1 MPATA
6 RRTGSQLVMGAVRGA
21 WGHAASARLRG
32 GLTAALGGALALAL
46 ASWRP
51 DDPSLDVS
59 ASGAPGNLLG
69 GAGAVVADLCMQSLG
84 LAAWVLA
91 GLLLVLGLTRA
102 AHPEPHATRA
112 QLR

>member
-6 RRTGSQLVMGAVRGA
+6 RKTGSQLVMDAARGA

-51 DDPSLDVS
+51 DDPSLD
-59 ASGAPGNLLG
+59 AAAGGAPGNLLG

-84 LAAWVLA
+84 LAAWGLA
-91 GLLLVLGLTRA
+91 GLMLALGLARA
-102 AHPEPHATRA
+102 AHPEPRA
-112 QLR
+112 SRA